1 MARYSARQQSRG
13 DGLLASRPVNAQEA
27 LAELTDLSSQVE
39 AVAILGPDGG
49 VEAATDAALAPRL
62 ADVAGE
68 LLATAANVRAE
79 GPEVTRV
86 EVALPEASV
95 FVVREA
101 GRSAVAVTIREP
113 TAGLVLYDLR
123 TCLRRI
129 ESPSPPGTGSRKPVA

>member
-1 MARYSARQQSRG
+1 MARHADRHQPGSG
-13 DGLLASRPVNAQEA
+13 GLLASRPVNAQEA
-27 LAELTDLSSQVE
+27 LAELMDLSSQVE

-49 VEAATDAALAPRL
+49 VEATTDVALGPRL
-62 ADVAGE
+62 AEVAGE
-68 LLATAANVRAE
+68 LLATAANVRA
-79 GPEVTRV
+79 GGHEVTRV

-101 GRSAVAVTIREP
+101 GRAAVAVTIREP

-129 ESPSPPGTGSRKPVA
+129 ASPQPAGTESTPDA